1 MKVNNNCKPFS
12 RKGKFKAFIERH
24 RIVLKTILI
33 TALIFIL
40 FYILNAVGQAWRGY
54 GAVGGEVF
62 VFLAPFLIVA
72 GKKCFDD
79 LIDLFK

>member
-1 MKVNNNCKPFS
+1 MKANNNCKPFN
-12 RKGKFKAFIERH
+12 RKGNFKTFIKRH
-24 RIVLKTILI
+24 RIALKTILI
-33 TALIFIL
+33 IALLFIL
-40 FYILNAVGQAWRGY
+40 FFILNAVGQAWRGY